1 MEWRQVFQLLDL
13 TYDLVVD
20 SYRATK
26 TVRSMHHPMADSFD
40 LGQTANTLFLG
51 ATVFHPVEQQLRRV
65 PMIPDRNLFLVTRL
79 LVFQQREA
87 GLLLADIIIS
97 TGHDA
102 SAQAGWLFRSLA
114 AGFGGNDLKFEGIA
128 S

>member
-13 TYDLVVD
+13 PYDLAVD
-20 SYRATK
+20 SYRTTK
-26 TVRSMHHPMADSFD
+26 TVRTMHHPMADSFD
-40 LGQTANTLFLG
+40 LGQTADPLFLG
-51 ATVFHPVEQQLRRV
+51 APAFHPVEQQLRRV
-65 PMIPDRNLFLVTRL
+65 PMIPDRHLFLMTRL

-102 SAQAGWLFRSLA
+102 SAQVG
-114 AGFGGNDLKFEGIA
+114 
-128 S
+128 

>member
-13 TYDLVVD
+13 TYDLVVNP
-20 SYRATK
+20 YRTTK
-26 TVRSMHHPMADSFD
+26 TVRTMHHPMADSFD
-40 LGQTANTLFLG
+40 LGQTADTLFLC
-51 ATVFHPVEQQLRRV
+51 ATAFHPVEQQLRRV
-65 PMIPDRNLFLVTRL
+65 PMVPDGHFFLLTSL

-102 SAQAGWLFRSLA
+102 SAQAGWLFRSL
-114 AGFGGNDLKFEGIA
+114 IA
-128 S
+128 